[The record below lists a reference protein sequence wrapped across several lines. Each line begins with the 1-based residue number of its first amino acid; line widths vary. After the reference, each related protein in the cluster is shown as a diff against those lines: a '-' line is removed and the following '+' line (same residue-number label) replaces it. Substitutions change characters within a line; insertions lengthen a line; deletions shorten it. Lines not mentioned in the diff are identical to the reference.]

1 MLRAQKKTVSPRRSI
16 GALLLLLALVATGCG
31 AGRHTETDKERA
43 TPYVADANAGSVA
56 VRAIRI
62 VVADSA
68 TTTGTTPSAGA
79 TPSTAVQAY
88 LTATFINR
96 GESTD
101 TLVNATVA
109 GGAVAPGGFDLS
121 GLPLPPHQVVQVG
134 DPDIGATGPTLG
146 VGALATQLQP
156 GTIER
161 VTLTFKSGGTVTIN
175 VPVMTSSDI
184 GTNAPTAPVS
194 ERASLSA
201 ALVLDGLDRLGGGG
215 RIEIVAT
222 ALHRT
227 QRVVQFIAQRD
238 AGRDVEPRDLVVPDV
253 VEVLHER
260 AQ

>member
-1 MLRAQKKTVSPRRSI
+1 VSPRRSF

-68 TTTGTTPSAGA
+68 GTTA
-79 TPSTAVQAY
+79 TPTAAATPGTSAQAY
-88 LTATFINR
+88 LTATFVNR
-96 GESTD
+96 ADSAD

-109 GGAVAPGGFDLS
+109 GGAVTPGGFDLS

-134 DPDIGATGPTLG
+134 DPDIGATGPTLN

-156 GTIER
+156 GTVQK
-161 VTLTFKSGGTVTIN
+161 VTLTFRAGGTVSVD

-184 GTNAPTAPVS
+184 GTTAATAPVT
-194 ERASLSA
+194 
-201 ALVLDGLDRLGGGG
+201 G
-215 RIEIVAT
+215 
-222 ALHRT
+222 
-227 QRVVQFIAQRD
+227 
-238 AGRDVEPRDLVVPDV
+238 
-253 VEVLHER
+253 
-260 AQ
+260 